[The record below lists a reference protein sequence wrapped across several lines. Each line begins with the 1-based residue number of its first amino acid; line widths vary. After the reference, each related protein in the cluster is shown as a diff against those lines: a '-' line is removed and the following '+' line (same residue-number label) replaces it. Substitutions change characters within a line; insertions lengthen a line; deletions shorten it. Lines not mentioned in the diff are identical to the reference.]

1 MTVFASYLPGSFRD
15 VPFLYV
21 DSDGELGRRVAV
33 FEYPGRDI
41 PLVEDMGKK
50 ARTWSLEIVVAGS
63 KYMELRNKMIAALS
77 APGPGTLVHPTLGD
91 LTVSVLSARGPI
103 ESTREGGTARFSVT
117 FIESGAPK
125 YPLHAVDNRAIT
137 SDAGDKVAQKAGQQ
151 MTQAVDVEGQDF
163 TLTDAVAQV
172 TAFVD
177 SVKAGIAKISEIV
190 SNSDIM
196 KAITDISAAAS
207 DLIRDPMD
215 LYMGIQDIFNDIV
228 TAINNPLDAFNALR
242 DFFDF
247 AGTPDSIPLTTSARI
262 TQAGNKTQI
271 AYAMTVAASVS
282 ASKAASLAE
291 YTSQGEADTVR
302 DILADQMDALS
313 LTAGSQLFEAL
324 MDLRAAIME
333 DLSTRPGLPGIM
345 TVSLPED
352 TPALVLAYQLY
363 ADAARADE
371 IVLRNAIANP
381 CFISGGLALEV
392 LDV

>member
-1 MTVFASYLPGSFRD
+1 MSTLASYLPGSFRD

-41 PLVEDMGKK
+41 PYVEDMGKK
-50 ARTWSLEIVVAGS
+50 ARTWSLEIVVAGKS
-63 KYMELRNKMIAALS
+63 YMMDRNALITALS
-77 APGPGTLVHPTLGD
+77 DPGPGTLVHPTLGD
-91 LTVSVLSARGPI
+91 LTVSVLSARGPV

-117 FIESGAPK
+117 FIESGAPQ

-137 SDAGDKVAQKAGQQ
+137 SDAADKVAQKAGQQ
-151 MTQAVDVEGQDF
+151 MTDAVDVSGQDF

-207 DLIRDPMD
+207 DLIRAPMD

-228 TAINNPLDAFNALR
+228 TAVTNPLDAFNALR

-262 TQAGNKTQI
+262 TQAENKAQI

-302 DILADQMDALS
+302 EILADQMDALS
-313 LTAGSQLFEAL
+313 LTASSQLFEAL
-324 MDLRAAIME
+324 MDLRAAIIS
-333 DLSTRPGLPGIM
+333 DLASRPGLPGLL
-345 TVSLPED
+345 TVTLPED
-352 TPALVLAYQLY
+352 TPALVLAYRLY
-363 ADAARADE
+363 DDADRADE
-371 IVLRNAIANP
+371 IVSRNAIAHP
-381 CFISGGLALEV
+381 GFISGGLALEV

>member
-21 DSDGELGRRVAV
+21 DSDGEIGRRVAV

-50 ARTWSLEIVVAGS
+50 ARVWSLELVVAGQN
-63 KYMELRNKMIAALS
+63 YMVGRNDLINALS
-77 APGPGTLVHPTLGD
+77 EKGPGTLVHPTLGE
-91 LTVSVLSARGPI
+91 LTVSVLSARGPV

-117 FIESGAPK
+117 FIESGAQT
-125 YPLHAVDNRAIT
+125 YPLHAVDFRAMT
-137 SDAGDKVAQKAGQQ
+137 ADAGDVVDQAAGQQ
-151 MTQAVDVEGQDF
+151 LTDAVDVSGQDF

-172 TAFVD
+172 TEFVD
-177 SVKAGIAKISEIV
+177 TVKAKIAKISEIV

-196 KAITDISAAAS
+196 KAINDISASAS
-207 DLIRDPMD
+207 DLIRAPMD

-228 TAINNPLDAFNALR
+228 TAVTNPLDAFNALR

-262 TQAGNKTQI
+262 TQAENKTQI

-282 ASKAASLAE
+282 AAKAASLAE
-291 YTSQGEADTVR
+291 YASQGDADTVR
-302 DILADQMDALS
+302 GILADQMDTLT

-333 DLSTRPGLPGIM
+333 DLATRPGLPGIRAV
-345 TVSLPED
+345 TLQED

-363 ADAARADE
+363 ADADRADE
-371 IVLRNAIANP
+371 IVLRNAISHP
-381 CFISGGLALEV
+381 GFISGGLALEV